1 MCAAQ
6 KNRANND
13 IVPKV
18 NPGAD
23 LPKPFI
29 RRLWPYAASCCSETG
44 VYTSFQ

>member
-23 LPKPFI
+23 IPKPFI
-29 RRLWPYAASCCSETG
+29 RRLWPYAAS
-44 VYTSFQ
+44 